1 MGISFIRKI
10 YGYHI
15 KDDYLPETTTVQLS
29 REVLVESQMY
39 YEQKYC
45 IEIHNI
51 KDLRQIFEYIR
62 YVFIVLR

>member
-15 KDDYLPETTTVQLS
+15 KDDYLPETTTVPLL
-29 REVLVESQMY
+29 REVLVEKRMY

-45 IEIHNI
+45 IEIQHI
-51 KDLRQIFEYIR
+51 KDLTI
-62 YVFIVLR
+62 